1 MNRASMAR
9 KLVLAV
15 LLLFVLAAFA
25 MPLFSMLLTAMRES
39 KDVGKPLLDS
49 AHAATLGKLAA
60 NAKEVWTG
68 RAADFPLFLHN
79 SLFIAGLSVL
89 GMVISS
95 SIVAYGFSRLRW
107 QGRDTIFILVLATLM
122 IPFPILMAPLYL
134 VFKQLGWIGTFL
146 PLWVP
151 AWFGG
156 AFSIFLLRQF
166 FLSIPRE
173 LDDAARID
181 GCSEFGVFTRIILPI
196 AAPAIAVVALLQ
208 FVASWNDFLAPLL
221 FLNHEETY
229 TLALGLHMYQ
239 SQHGG
244 TPWNLVMTAALLI
257 ILPVVVVFILAQR
270 AIIGSVATQGLN
282 E

>member
-1 MNRASMAR
+1 MRR
-9 KLVLAV
+9 T
-15 LLLFVLAAFA
+15 LLLIPLLLLTLAAFA
-25 MPLFSMLLTAMRES
+25 MPLVSMLIAASR
-39 KDVGKPLLDS
+39 KAQDVGKPLDASPLQLS
-49 AHAATLGKLAA
+49 KQLARNAAD
-60 NAKEVWTG
+60 VWTSP
-68 RAADFPLFLHN
+68 AADFPLFLHN
-79 SLFIAGLSVL
+79 SLLIAFLSVV

-95 SIVAYGFSRLRW
+95 SIVAYGFSRLHWR
-107 QGRDTIFILVLATLM
+107 GRDSLFVLVLATLM

-134 VFKQLGWIGTFL
+134 VFKDLGWIGTFL

-181 GCSEFGVFTRIILPI
+181 GCSEIGVFTRIILPI

-221 FLNHEETY
+221 FLNHEDTY
-229 TLALGLHMYQ
+229 TLALGLHMFQ

-244 TPWNLVMTAALLI
+244 TPWNLVMAATLLI
-257 ILPVVVVFILAQR
+257 ILPVLLVFILAQR